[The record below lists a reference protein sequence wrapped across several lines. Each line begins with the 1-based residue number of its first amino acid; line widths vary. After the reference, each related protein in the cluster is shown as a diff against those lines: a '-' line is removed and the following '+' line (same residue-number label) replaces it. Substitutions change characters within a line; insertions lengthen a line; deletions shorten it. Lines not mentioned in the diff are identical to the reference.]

1 MGDEIKISERV
12 EGSSGS
18 RLMCRGWRAGEPK
31 RFSIR
36 TSFHE
41 LREGARKNWPDLLK
55 LADSALFYI
64 YNSTVLI
71 IS

>member
-1 MGDEIKISERV
+1 MDGAIKISERV

-18 RLMCRGWRAGEPK
+18 RLVCRGWRAGEPK
-31 RFSIR
+31 RFSMP

-41 LREGARKNWPDLLK
+41 LREGARKNWPHLLK

-64 YNSTVLI
+64 YNSAVLI